1 MALACGNLK
10 QGFSL
15 PARDWGWVMWW
26 EHQILAARPMV
37 SNKVLALWLCIKR
50 IPTKTESSE
59 TSKVFIRRKKVQYL
73 WRNTQEDSQESPW
86 VVPKWQWKLLIWG
99 ISSSFPLANHSDLPG
114 SQSVF
119 GISQDPLLCV
129 HASLSQDGFYWKAV
143 WVEHPLSSLSFGL
156 QGNFLYMCG
165 QGGLLTLIMRN
176 MGSGWGPASL
186 P

>member
-1 MALACGNLK
+1 MGWSGVWVPSKRLRLGCGCESTGSEALDQWSVKGPWP
-10 QGFSL
+10 S
-15 PARDWGWVMWW
+15 
-26 EHQILAARPMV
+26 
-37 SNKVLALWLCIKR
+37 VLQKR
-50 IPTKTESSE
+50 ISTQMESSKV
-59 TSKVFIRRKKVQYL
+59 SKVFIRRKKVQYL